1 LHFLIH
7 EQMNALVDVR
17 VRWWHCPSHTPERRW
32 NHRATLQSKG
42 KRNPLLKI
50 AEGVRSSHDRDG
62 AVVLNIHHGQMFT
75 LNLVGSKIL
84 EMLERGCPETQMVEE
99 ISRKFRIRHDIVE
112 RDVREFLECL
122 EKHRLLEF
130 RAQDGGA

>member
-1 LHFLIH
+1 
-7 EQMNALVDVR
+7 M
-17 VRWWHCPSHTPERRW
+17 T
-32 NHRATLQSKG
+32 
-42 KRNPLLKI
+42 RNDREKSTPLLKI
-50 AEGVRSSHDRDG
+50 AEGVRSTHGRDG
-62 AVVLNIHHGQMFT
+62 AVVLDIHHGQMFT

-122 EKHRLLEF
+122 EKHRLLQF
-130 RAQDGGA
+130 RARDGGT

>member
-1 LHFLIH
+1 VGLSFTYS
-7 EQMNALVDVR
+7 QGA
-17 VRWWHCPSHTPERRW
+17 W
-32 NHRATLQSKG
+32 NHPGKG
-42 KRNPLLKI
+42 NPLLKI
-50 AEGVRSSHDRDG
+50 AEGVRSTHDRDG
-62 AVVLNIHHGQMFT
+62 AVVLDIHHGQMFT

-84 EMLERGCPETQMVEE
+84 EMLKRGCPETQMVED
-99 ISRKFRIRHDIVE
+99 ISRKFGIRREIVE

>member
-1 LHFLIH
+1 MRLWMSECARGTVFHIFSAML
-7 EQMNALVDVR
+7 ES
-17 VRWWHCPSHTPERRW
+17 P
-32 NHRATLQSKG
+32 G

-50 AEGVRSSHDRDG
+50 AEGVRSTHNRDG
-62 AVVLNIHHGQMFT
+62 AVVLDIHHGQMFT

-99 ISRKFRIRHDIVE
+99 ITRKFRIRPDIVE

-122 EKHRLLEF
+122 EKHRLVEV
-130 RAQDGGA
+130 RVQDSGA

>member
-1 LHFLIH
+1 
-7 EQMNALVDVR
+7 
-17 VRWWHCPSHTPERRW
+17 
-32 NHRATLQSKG
+32 
-42 KRNPLLKI
+42 LLKI
-50 AEGVRSSHDRDG
+50 AEGVRSTHDRDG
-62 AVVLNIHHGQMFT
+62 AVVLDIHHGQMFT

-99 ISRKFRIRHDIVE
+99 ISRKFRIRREIVE

-130 RAQDGGA
+130 RTTNSGA